1 MSQSLTRSQ
10 SGRFLA
16 GMRVAMALLFG
27 LWIWLNPSEAADEVP
42 ATIPLFEAY
51 LIFAVSMLAI
61 AYRSWWFEHR
71 LASPTFVVDVATFV
85 TGLAITEAVTLDFFS
100 AFMTFFVFLMLSSA
114 VRWNRHRALA
124 VAGLLAL
131 CFLLAGL
138 LVDWR
143 GLEIDLPKFARRFGY
158 LVMLSMMLIWF
169 AATRTRAQAPR
180 FVWKSAADRDDPLSK
195 GLTYAV
201 QAYGASG
208 GAIAW
213 LGEGER
219 HPRLVRMG
227 TVDTGETPARLDR
240 VDGTDDPLL
249 FDVKRGRQLTLDSQ
263 DRLSG
268 GRTAQAH
275 GMADAIGV
283 GEGLSIPIVSRT
295 GRGQLIL
302 AGIDGLCSD
311 DLLPARA
318 VAREIASAI
327 DEEETEALLREV
339 AMSRL
344 RSQIAADLHD
354 SVVQTL
360 AGASFRLEA
369 LRGNPAAS
377 AVETEI
383 GAINAAIAAEQTHVR
398 AMIDKL
404 RRGAVLPGARNLYQE
419 LAALADPLGEQW
431 QVSIGLEE
439 PAEPII
445 VSSAVTFEIQ
455 QILREAI
462 ANAARHGQARTI
474 QIGLTAPEPGALT
487 LTITDDGKG
496 FPADGKIMPRSISE
510 RVSLLG
516 GTMHLDSSPG
526 MTGITIVIPIARAA

>member
-1 MSQSLTRSQ
+1 M
-10 SGRFLA
+10 A
-16 GMRVAMALLFG
+16 GTRVAMALLFG
-27 LWIWLNPSEAADEVP
+27 LWIWLNPSEAADQVP

-51 LIFAVSMLAI
+51 LSFAVCMLAI

-71 LASPTFVVDVATFV
+71 LASPAFIVDVATFV

-100 AFMTFFVFLMLSSA
+100 AFMTFFVFLMLTSA
-114 VRWNRHRALA
+114 VRWNRRWALA

-131 CFLLAGL
+131 CYLLAGL

-143 GLEIDLPKFARRFGY
+143 GLQIDLPKFARRFGY

-180 FVWKSAADRDDPLSK
+180 FVWKSATDHDDPLSK
-195 GLTYAV
+195 GLAYAMH
-201 QAYGASG
+201 AYGAGG

-219 HPRLVRMG
+219 YPRLVCTG
-227 TVDTGETPARLDR
+227 TVDTEVPSHKLELLDS
-240 VDGTDDPLL
+240 VDDPLL
-249 FDVKRGRQLTLDSQ
+249 FDMKRGRRLALNSH
-263 DRLSG
+263 DRLSED
-268 GRTAQAH
+268 RTARVDSL
-275 GMADAIGV
+275 ADAMGIS
-283 GEGLSIPIVSRT
+283 EGLSIPIVSRT
-295 GRGQLIL
+295 GRGQLL
-302 AGIDGLCSD
+302 LSGIDGLCSD
-311 DLLPARA
+311 DLLPARV

-377 AVETEI
+377 AIGAEI
-383 GAINAAIAAEQTHVR
+383 GAINSAIAAEQTHVR

-404 RRGAVLPGARNLYQE
+404 RRGAVLPGKRNLYQE
-419 LAALADPLGEQW
+419 VAALADPLSAQW
-431 QVSIGLEE
+431 QVSIRADE
-439 PAEPII
+439 PPEPII
-445 VSSAVTFEIQ
+445 LSSSTTFEIQ
-455 QILREAI
+455 QILREAV
-462 ANAARHGQARTI
+462 ANAARHGRARAI
-474 QIGLTAPEPGALT
+474 QIGFPASEPGALT
-487 LTITDDGKG
+487 LTITDNGKG
-496 FPADGKIMPRSISE
+496 FPAGSMVKPRSISE
-510 RVSLLG
+510 RVSLLS
-516 GTMHLDSSPG
+516 GTMHLASSPG
-526 MTGITIVIPIARAA
+526 KAGITIVIPIARTV